1 MTYSPGLKSRASCP
15 ELLEIVLQRSCW
27 LTQSYCSST
36 VDDAPPTG
44 FISGGD
50 AQLGQPHPLDVDSC
64 IRISVQRSVA
74 AIAFPVAL
82 LEREVS
88 IQRPTHMASL
98 TGRRP
103 PVDFHDGGTGVAGH
117 PLKDSDEL
125 SESKV
130 GGLSSPQ
137 ALHPIEIEVFDA
149 DDGVLSNKLICQLE
163 EPIAPTVADALADAL
178 QVTNRTPAVLTT
190 FLTYF

>member
-1 MTYSPGLKSRASCP
+1 
-15 ELLEIVLQRSCW
+15 
-27 LTQSYCSST
+27 
-36 VDDAPPTG
+36 
-44 FISGGD
+44 
-50 AQLGQPHPLDVDSC
+50 
-64 IRISVQRSVA
+64 
-74 AIAFPVAL
+74 
-82 LEREVS
+82 
-88 IQRPTHMASL
+88 MASL

-163 EPIAPTVADALADAL
+163 EPIAPAVADALVYAFQIANRPLAVVAAFPAAGYSAMGGSQLIERGFIPLGRIYYGAVIQIEKVL
-178 QVTNRTPAVLTT
+178 QTCH
-190 FLTYF
+190 FLTEI